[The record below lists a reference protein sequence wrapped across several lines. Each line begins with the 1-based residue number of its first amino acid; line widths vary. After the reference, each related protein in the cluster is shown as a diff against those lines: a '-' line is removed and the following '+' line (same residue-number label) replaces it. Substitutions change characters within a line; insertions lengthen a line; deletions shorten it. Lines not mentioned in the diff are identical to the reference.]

1 MNSLKIQPFNNRPSI
16 RIKKNITMT
25 LFKLTNIMAIIKLL
39 TTMNIKSI
47 FHIKQ

>member
-1 MNSLKIQPFNNRPSI
+1 MNSLKIQPFNNSPSI
-16 RIKKNITMT
+16 RIKNITMT

-39 TTMNIKSI
+39 TTMNIKSM